1 MLRGGDVGELG
12 VGRKGKNEG
21 RSTPRVEVADISS
34 RRHDAGR
41 AEDDAM
47 CAARSGAGQFG
58 LAAGGV
64 REREVLICRRVGC
77 LSLDGQEGPAEPTLD
92 NGQRSKRRH

>member
-1 MLRGGDVGELG
+1 
-12 VGRKGKNEG
+12 
-21 RSTPRVEVADISS
+21 
-34 RRHDAGR
+34 
-41 AEDDAM
+41 M

-64 REREVLICRRVGC
+64 RERAVLICRRVGY
-77 LSLDGQEGPAEPTLD
+77 LSLDGQEAPAEPTLD